1 MATKDS
7 FHLKCILN
15 LRHYYVSSFPLNSY
29 PIGMEH
35 SQLVIKCIIETRVE
49 PFLSVSLNEVDNIL
63 GSRVRF
69 RHSVNGTQYV
79 HDTSARVKLAIS
91 SSYL

>member
-1 MATKDS
+1 MATKDF

-15 LRHYYVSSFPLNSY
+15 LRHYYINSFPLDSY
-29 PIGMEH
+29 PFGMEH
-35 SQLVIKCIIETRVE
+35 SQLVVKCTVETRVE
-49 PFLSVSLNEVDNIL
+49 SFLSGSLNEADNIL
-63 GSRVRF
+63 GSRVCF